1 MNRLTETAAI
11 KHEPRSDLQSAEF
24 SRILLIKPSALGD
37 VVHTIPVLVKLR
49 ARYPRARIDWLITPE
64 NAEVV
69 RHHPALS
76 NVVLFARRDFSK
88 PGQKWR
94 ATLGF
99 FDLLKQI
106 RRAKYD
112 LVVDMHGQVR
122 SALFALISGARVRIG
137 FDRPIEFSRT
147 ISAEHDLKNVPNRGW
162 RGAREGS
169 WIAYTHRIPI
179 PTLDVHA
186 IDRYLWVGSLLGFDD
201 EPPDLAIHLSPETI
215 HNVDRLLDEH
225 GVPAGKP
232 LVVLVPGTIWETK
245 HWTIEGFAG
254 VAREFLRE
262 GFAVALA
269 GTKRDETRCQQI
281 AAAAP
286 GTINLCGKTT
296 PADLAGLIQR
306 AEVAVTNDSG
316 SMHVA
321 ASLDK
326 PMVSVFGPTNPVHIG
341 PYQRPESVV
350 RVDLPCSPCNYRR
363 LSQCPFDHA
372 CMKQVT
378 SDDGRGARTEN
389 SRGGKT
395 VACAVLSAGPLGA
408 VTKSAED
415 SGRYNERRRE
425 DACALPKL
433 CQTKT
438 AVMENFARSAFGGR
452 CVFASLFHRCAI

>member
-1 MNRLTETAAI
+1 MQAISSGLIYLRQLNRQIETTQI
-11 KHEPRSDLQSAEF
+11 KSRGARALQSAEF

-49 ARYPRARIDWLITPE
+49 ARYPHAQIDWLITPE

-88 PGQKWR
+88 RGRRWR
-94 ATLGF
+94 ATVAFL
-99 FDLLKQI
+99 DLLKQI
-106 RRAKYD
+106 RSAKYD

-122 SALFALISGARVRIG
+122 SAFFSLISGAPVRIG
-137 FDRPIEFSRT
+137 FDRPIKRSLT
-147 ISAEHDLKNVPNRGW
+147 VSAEHDLKNVPSHGW

-186 IDRYLWVGSLLGFDD
+186 IDRYLWVAPLLGLDD
-201 EPPDLAIHLSPETI
+201 DTPDLTIYLSSETI
-215 HNVDRLLDEH
+215 RNVERLLQEH
-225 GVPAGKP
+225 GVPASKP

-254 VAREFLRE
+254 VARQFIRE

-269 GTKRDETRCQQI
+269 GTKRDQKRCQQI
-281 AAAAP
+281 AAAAS
-286 GTINLCGKTT
+286 GTCDLSGKTT
-296 PADLAGLIQR
+296 PAELAALIRR

-321 ASLDK
+321 ASLGK

-341 PYQRPESVV
+341 PYERPESVV

-378 SDDGRGARTEN
+378 SEMVVERAR
-389 SRGGKT
+389 KI
-395 VACAVLSAGPLGA
+395 L
-408 VTKSAED
+408 VTAK
-415 SGRYNERRRE
+415 
-425 DACALPKL
+425 
-433 CQTKT
+433 
-438 AVMENFARSAFGGR
+438 
-452 CVFASLFHRCAI
+452 

>member
-1 MNRLTETAAI
+1 VKGQI
-11 KHEPRSDLQSAEF
+11 EPPKNSDALALRSAEF

-37 VVHTIPVLVKLR
+37 VLHTLPVLVKLR
-49 ARYPRARIDWLITPE
+49 ARYPQAQIDWLITPE

-69 RHHPALS
+69 RYHPALS

-88 PGQKWR
+88 RGRRWR
-94 ATLGF
+94 AFLSF

-106 RRAKYD
+106 RSAKYE
-112 LVVDMHGQVR
+112 LIVDMHGQVR
-122 SALFALISGARVRIG
+122 SAFFALISGARARIG
-137 FDRPIEFSRT
+137 FDRPVKRGLT
-147 ISAEHDLKNVPNRGW
+147 VSAEHDLKNIPSHGW

-169 WIAYTHRIPI
+169 WVAYTHRIPI

-186 IDRYLWVGSLLGFDD
+186 IDRYLWIAPLLGLDD
-201 EPPDLAIHLSPETI
+201 NPPDLTIHLSPQAT
-215 HNVDRLLDEH
+215 NKVNRLLEEQ
-225 GVPAGKP
+225 GVAASKP

-254 VAREFLRE
+254 VARQFLQD

-269 GTKRDETRCQQI
+269 GTTRDQQRCRQI

-286 GTINLCGKTT
+286 GTCDLSGKTT
-296 PADLAGLIQR
+296 PADLAALIRR

-321 ASLDK
+321 ASLGK

-341 PYQRPESVV
+341 PYERPESVL

-378 SDDGRGARTEN
+378 SAMVVERVRKILSTAN
-389 SRGGKT
+389 SHPAV
-395 VACAVLSAGPLGA
+395 VAGVAAA
-408 VTKSAED
+408 
-415 SGRYNERRRE
+415 
-425 DACALPKL
+425 
-433 CQTKT
+433 T
-438 AVMENFARSAFGGR
+438 AD
-452 CVFASLFHRCAI
+452 

>member
-1 MNRLTETAAI
+1 MQDSFANLQAI
-11 KHEPRSDLQSAEF
+11 PSGLIYLRQLNAQIENAKIKDNHVSALRSAEF

-37 VVHTIPVLVKLR
+37 VVHTIPLLVKLR
-49 ARYPRARIDWLITPE
+49 ARYPDARIDWLITPE
-64 NAEVV
+64 NAEIV
-69 RHHPALS
+69 RCHPALS
-76 NVVLFARRDFSK
+76 NVVLFARRDFSRR
-88 PGQKWR
+88 GRRWG
-94 ATLGF
+94 AVVAFL
-99 FDLLKQI
+99 DLLKQI

-122 SALFALISGARVRIG
+122 SAFFSLISGARVRIG
-137 FDRPIEFSRT
+137 FDRPIKRSLT
-147 ISAEHDLKNVPNRGW
+147 VSAEHDLKNVPSHGW

-186 IDRYLWVGSLLGFDD
+186 IDRYLWVAPLLGLDD
-201 EPPDLAIHLSPETI
+201 DTPDLTIYLSSETI
-215 HNVDRLLDEH
+215 RNVERLLEEH
-225 GVPAGKP
+225 GVPASKP

-254 VAREFLRE
+254 VARQFIRE

-269 GTKRDETRCQQI
+269 GTKRDQQRCQQI
-281 AAAAP
+281 ATAAP
-286 GTINLCGKTT
+286 DACDLSGKTT
-296 PADLAGLIQR
+296 PAELAALIRR

-321 ASLDK
+321 ASLGK

-341 PYQRPESVV
+341 PYERPESVV

-378 SDDGRGARTEN
+378 SEMVVERAR
-389 SRGGKT
+389 KIL
-395 VACAVLSAGPLGA
+395 A
-408 VTKSAED
+408 
-415 SGRYNERRRE
+415 
-425 DACALPKL
+425 
-433 CQTKT
+433 T
-438 AVMENFARSAFGGR
+438 AK
-452 CVFASLFHRCAI
+452 

>member
-1 MNRLTETAAI
+1 VKGQI
-11 KHEPRSDLQSAEF
+11 EPPKNSDALALRSAEF

-37 VVHTIPVLVKLR
+37 VVHTLPVLVKLR
-49 ARYPRARIDWLITPE
+49 ARYPRAQIDWLITPE

-69 RHHPALS
+69 RYHPALS
-76 NVVLFARRDFSK
+76 NVVLFARGDFSK
-88 PGQKWR
+88 RGRRWR
-94 ATLGF
+94 AFVSF

-106 RRAKYD
+106 RSAKYE
-112 LVVDMHGQVR
+112 LIIDMHGQVR
-122 SALFALISGARVRIG
+122 SAFFALISGARVRIG
-137 FDRPIEFSRT
+137 FDRPVKRGLT
-147 ISAEHDLKNVPNRGW
+147 VSAEHDLKNIPSHGW

-186 IDRYLWVGSLLGFDD
+186 IDRYLWVAPLLGLDD
-201 EPPDLAIHLSPETI
+201 KPPDLTIHLSPQAT
-215 HNVDRLLDEH
+215 NKVNRLLEEH
-225 GVPAGKP
+225 GVPASKP

-254 VAREFLRE
+254 VARQFLQD

-269 GTKRDETRCQQI
+269 GTTRDQQRCRQI

-286 GTINLCGKTT
+286 GTCDLSGKTT
-296 PADLAGLIQR
+296 PGDLAALIRR

-321 ASLDK
+321 ASLGK

-341 PYQRPESVV
+341 PYERPESVV

-378 SDDGRGARTEN
+378 SAMVVERVRKILSTAK
-389 SRGGKT
+389 SHPAI
-395 VACAVLSAGPLGA
+395 VAGVAAA
-408 VTKSAED
+408 TAE
-415 SGRYNERRRE
+415 
-425 DACALPKL
+425 
-433 CQTKT
+433 
-438 AVMENFARSAFGGR
+438 
-452 CVFASLFHRCAI
+452 

>member
-1 MNRLTETAAI
+1 MKGQI
-11 KHEPRSDLQSAEF
+11 EPPKNCDALALRSADF

-37 VVHTIPVLVKLR
+37 VVHTLPVLVKLR
-49 ARYPRARIDWLITPE
+49 ARYPRAQIDWLITPE

-69 RHHPALS
+69 RYHPALS

-88 PGQKWR
+88 RGRRWR
-94 ATLGF
+94 AFLSF

-106 RRAKYD
+106 RSAKYE
-112 LVVDMHGQVR
+112 LIIDMHGQVR
-122 SALFALISGARVRIG
+122 SAFFALISGARVRIG
-137 FDRPIEFSRT
+137 FDRPVKRGLT
-147 ISAEHDLKNVPNRGW
+147 VSAEHALKNIPNHGW

-186 IDRYLWVGSLLGFDD
+186 IDRYLWVAPLLGLDD
-201 EPPDLAIHLSPETI
+201 NPPDLTIHLSPQAT
-215 HNVDRLLDEH
+215 NKVNRLLAEH
-225 GVPAGKP
+225 GVPASKP

-254 VAREFLRE
+254 VARQFLQD

-269 GTKRDETRCQQI
+269 GTMRDQQRCRQI

-286 GTINLCGKTT
+286 GTCDLSGKTT
-296 PADLAGLIQR
+296 PADLAALIRR

-321 ASLDK
+321 ASLGK

-341 PYQRPESVV
+341 PYERPESVV

-378 SDDGRGARTEN
+378 SAMVVERVRKILSTAK
-389 SRGGKT
+389 SQPAS
-395 VACAVLSAGPLGA
+395 VAAVAPA
-408 VTKSAED
+408 TAE
-415 SGRYNERRRE
+415 
-425 DACALPKL
+425 
-433 CQTKT
+433 
-438 AVMENFARSAFGGR
+438 
-452 CVFASLFHRCAI
+452 

>member
-1 MNRLTETAAI
+1 MDEKTPRRAVRRKTGGLRARPGSCSYAAGFDLPFQELSGQIETPKSPDASAL
-11 KHEPRSDLQSAEF
+11 RSAEF

-49 ARYPRARIDWLITPE
+49 ARYPQARIDWLITPE
-64 NAEVV
+64 NAEIV
-69 RHHPALS
+69 RCHPALS

-88 PGQKWR
+88 RGQRWR
-94 ATLGF
+94 AFVSF
-99 FDLLKQI
+99 FGLLKQI

-112 LVVDMHGQVR
+112 LVIDMHGQVR
-122 SALFALISGARVRIG
+122 SAFFALISGARVRIG
-137 FDRPIEFSRT
+137 FDRPIKRTLT
-147 ISAEHDLKNVPNRGW
+147 ISVEHDLKNVPSHGW

-186 IDRYLWVGSLLGFDD
+186 IDRYLWVGELLGFDD
-201 EPPDLAIHLSPETI
+201 NPPDLTIHLSSETI
-215 HNVDRLLDEH
+215 RNVERLLKEK
-225 GVPAGKP
+225 GVGPSQP

-254 VAREFLRE
+254 VARQFLRD

-269 GTKRDETRCQQI
+269 GTKRDQPRCREI

-286 GTINLCGKTT
+286 GACDLSGQTT
-296 PADLAGLIQR
+296 PADLAALIRR

-321 ASLDK
+321 ASLGK
-326 PMVSVFGPTNPVHIG
+326 PMVSIFGPTNPVHIG
-341 PYQRPESVV
+341 PYERPESVV

-363 LSQCPFDHA
+363 LSQCPFGHA

-378 SDDGRGARTEN
+378 SAMVVERVRKILSTAKPHREVVATGAE
-389 SRGGKT
+389 
-395 VACAVLSAGPLGA
+395 
-408 VTKSAED
+408 
-415 SGRYNERRRE
+415 
-425 DACALPKL
+425 
-433 CQTKT
+433 
-438 AVMENFARSAFGGR
+438 
-452 CVFASLFHRCAI
+452 

>member
-1 MNRLTETAAI
+1 MKGQI
-11 KHEPRSDLQSAEF
+11 EPPKNSDALALRSADF

-37 VVHTIPVLVKLR
+37 VVHTLPVLVKLR

-69 RHHPALS
+69 RYHPALS

-88 PGQKWR
+88 RGRRWR
-94 ATLGF
+94 AFLSF

-106 RRAKYD
+106 RSAKYE
-112 LVVDMHGQVR
+112 LIIDMHGQVR
-122 SALFALISGARVRIG
+122 SAFFALISGARVRIG
-137 FDRPIEFSRT
+137 FDRPVKRGLTVST
-147 ISAEHDLKNVPNRGW
+147 EHDLKNIPSHGW

-186 IDRYLWVGSLLGFDD
+186 IDRYLWVAPLLGLDD
-201 EPPDLAIHLSPETI
+201 NPPDLTIHLSPQATSKV
-215 HNVDRLLDEH
+215 NRLLEEQ
-225 GVPAGKP
+225 GVTVSKP

-254 VAREFLRE
+254 VARQFLQD

-269 GTKRDETRCQQI
+269 GTVRDQQRCRQI

-286 GTINLCGKTT
+286 GTCDLSGKTT
-296 PADLAGLIQR
+296 PADLAALIRR

-321 ASLDK
+321 ASLGK

-341 PYQRPESVV
+341 PYERPESVV

-378 SDDGRGARTEN
+378 SAMVVERVRKILSTAKSHPAG
-389 SRGGKT
+389 
-395 VACAVLSAGPLGA
+395 VAAVAPA
-408 VTKSAED
+408 TAE
-415 SGRYNERRRE
+415 
-425 DACALPKL
+425 
-433 CQTKT
+433 
-438 AVMENFARSAFGGR
+438 
-452 CVFASLFHRCAI
+452 

>member
-1 MNRLTETAAI
+1 VTGQI
-11 KHEPRSDLQSAEF
+11 EPPKNSDALALRSAEF
-24 SRILLIKPSALGD
+24 SRILQIKPSALGD
-37 VVHTIPVLVKLR
+37 VVHTLPVLVKLR
-49 ARYPRARIDWLITPE
+49 ARYPRAQIDWLITPE

-69 RHHPALS
+69 RYHPALS

-88 PGQKWR
+88 RGRRWR
-94 ATLGF
+94 AFLSF

-106 RRAKYD
+106 RSAKYE
-112 LVVDMHGQVR
+112 LIVDMHGQVR
-122 SALFALISGARVRIG
+122 SAFFALISGARARIG
-137 FDRPIEFSRT
+137 FDRPVKRGLT
-147 ISAEHDLKNVPNRGW
+147 VSAEHDLKNIPSHGW

-169 WIAYTHRIPI
+169 WVAYTHRIPI

-186 IDRYLWVGSLLGFDD
+186 IDRYLWIAPLLGLDD
-201 EPPDLAIHLSPETI
+201 NPPDLTIHLSPQAT
-215 HNVDRLLDEH
+215 NKVNRLLEEQ
-225 GVPAGKP
+225 GVAASKP

-254 VAREFLRE
+254 VARQFLQD

-269 GTKRDETRCQQI
+269 GTTRDQQRCRQI

-286 GTINLCGKTT
+286 GTCDLSGKTT
-296 PADLAGLIQR
+296 PADLAALIRR

-321 ASLDK
+321 ASLGK

-341 PYQRPESVV
+341 PYERPESVL

-378 SDDGRGARTEN
+378 SAMVVERVRKILSTAKAEN
-389 SRGGKT
+389 ESMA
-395 VACAVLSAGPLGA
+395 VACAVSSTPSAGG
-408 VTKSAED
+408 D
-415 SGRYNERRRE
+415 QIR
-425 DACALPKL
+425 
-433 CQTKT
+433 
-438 AVMENFARSAFGGR
+438 
-452 CVFASLFHRCAI
+452 

>member
-1 MNRLTETAAI
+1 MNSYLTILE
-11 KHEPRSDLQSAEF
+11 KKNSDALALRSAEF

-37 VVHTIPVLVKLR
+37 VVHTLPVLVKLR
-49 ARYPRARIDWLITPE
+49 ARYPQARIDWLVTPE
-64 NAEVV
+64 NAEIV
-69 RHHPALS
+69 RSHPALS

-88 PGQKWR
+88 RGRKGR
-94 ATLGF
+94 AMLDF
-99 FDLLKQI
+99 LDLLKQI
-106 RRAKYD
+106 RGAKYD

-122 SALFALISGARVRIG
+122 SAFFSLISGARVRIG
-137 FDRPIEFSRT
+137 FDRPIKRTLT
-147 ISAEHDLKNVPNRGW
+147 ISAQHDLKNVPNHGW

-186 IDRYLWVGSLLGFDD
+186 IDRYLWVGKLLGFDD
-201 EPPDLAIHLSPETI
+201 NPPDLTIHLSSETVR
-215 HNVDRLLDEH
+215 NVERLLKEK
-225 GVPAGKP
+225 GVGASQP

-254 VAREFLRE
+254 VARHFLRD

-269 GTKRDETRCQQI
+269 GTKRDQPRCRQI

-286 GTINLCGKTT
+286 GACDLSGQTT
-296 PADLAGLIQR
+296 PADLAALIQR

-321 ASLDK
+321 ASLGK

-341 PYQRPESVV
+341 PYERPESVL

-363 LSQCPFDHA
+363 LSQCPFGHA

-378 SDDGRGARTEN
+378 PTMVVERVRNILSTA
-389 SRGGKT
+389 KT
-395 VACAVLSAGPLGA
+395 P
-408 VTKSAED
+408 AEAAD
-415 SGRYNERRRE
+415 
-425 DACALPKL
+425 
-433 CQTKT
+433 
-438 AVMENFARSAFGGR
+438 
-452 CVFASLFHRCAI
+452 CVSE

>member
-1 MNRLTETAAI
+1 MNGQIENKRI
-11 KHEPRSDLQSAEF
+11 KKTGASELQSAEF

-64 NAEVV
+64 NAEIV
-69 RHHPALS
+69 RCHPALS

-88 PGQKWR
+88 RGRRWR
-94 ATLGF
+94 ALLAF

-112 LVVDMHGQVR
+112 LVIDMHGQVR

-137 FDRPIEFSRT
+137 FDRPIRRSLT
-147 ISAEHDLKNVPNRGW
+147 VSAEHDLRNVPSHGW

-186 IDRYLWVGSLLGFDD
+186 IDRYLWVAPLLGLDD
-201 EPPDLAIHLSPETI
+201 DPPDLTIHLSSDTVR
-215 HNVDRLLDEH
+215 NVERLLKEH
-225 GVPAGKP
+225 GVHADVP

-254 VAREFLRE
+254 VARTFLSD

-269 GTKRDETRCQQI
+269 GTERDQQRCRQI

-286 GTINLCGKTT
+286 GVCDLSGKTT
-296 PADLAGLIQR
+296 PAELAALIRR

-321 ASLDK
+321 ASLRK

-341 PYQRPESVV
+341 PYERSESVV

-378 SDDGRGARTEN
+378 SEM
-389 SRGGKT
+389 
-395 VACAVLSAGPLGA
+395 VV
-408 VTKSAED
+408 
-415 SGRYNERRRE
+415 ERVQ
-425 DACALPKL
+425 KI
-433 CQTKT
+433 
-438 AVMENFARSAFGGR
+438 FATMK
-452 CVFASLFHRCAI
+452 

>member
-1 MNRLTETAAI
+1 VKGQI
-11 KHEPRSDLQSAEF
+11 EPPKNCDALALRSADF

-37 VVHTIPVLVKLR
+37 VVHTLPVLVKLR
-49 ARYPRARIDWLITPE
+49 ARYPRTQIDWLITPE

-69 RHHPALS
+69 RYHPALS

-88 PGQKWR
+88 RGRRWR
-94 ATLGF
+94 AFLSF

-106 RRAKYD
+106 RSAKYE
-112 LVVDMHGQVR
+112 LIIDMHGQVR
-122 SALFALISGARVRIG
+122 SAFFALISGARVRIG
-137 FDRPIEFSRT
+137 FDRPVKRGLT
-147 ISAEHDLKNVPNRGW
+147 VSAEHALKNIPNHGW

-186 IDRYLWVGSLLGFDD
+186 IDRYLWVAPLLGLDD
-201 EPPDLAIHLSPETI
+201 NPPDLTIHLSPQATSKV
-215 HNVDRLLDEH
+215 NRLLMEQ
-225 GVPAGKP
+225 GVPVSKP

-254 VAREFLRE
+254 VARQFLQD

-269 GTKRDETRCQQI
+269 GTMRDQQRCRQI

-286 GTINLCGKTT
+286 GTCDLSGKTT
-296 PADLAGLIQR
+296 PADLAALIRR

-321 ASLDK
+321 ASLGK

-341 PYQRPESVV
+341 PYERPESVV

-378 SDDGRGARTEN
+378 SAMVVERVRKILSTAKSHPAG
-389 SRGGKT
+389 
-395 VACAVLSAGPLGA
+395 VAAVAPA
-408 VTKSAED
+408 TAE
-415 SGRYNERRRE
+415 
-425 DACALPKL
+425 
-433 CQTKT
+433 
-438 AVMENFARSAFGGR
+438 
-452 CVFASLFHRCAI
+452 

>member
-1 MNRLTETAAI
+1 MKGQI
-11 KHEPRSDLQSAEF
+11 EPPKNSDALALRSAEF

-37 VVHTIPVLVKLR
+37 VVHTLPVLVKLR
-49 ARYPRARIDWLITPE
+49 ARYPRAQIDWLITPE
-64 NAEVV
+64 NAEIV
-69 RHHPALS
+69 RYHPALS

-88 PGQKWR
+88 RGRRWR
-94 ATLGF
+94 AFLSF

-106 RRAKYD
+106 RSAKYE
-112 LVVDMHGQVR
+112 LIIDMHGQVR
-122 SALFALISGARVRIG
+122 SAFFALISGARVRIG
-137 FDRPIEFSRT
+137 FDRPVKRGLT
-147 ISAEHDLKNVPNRGW
+147 VSAEHDLKNIPSHGW

-186 IDRYLWVGSLLGFDD
+186 IDRYLWVAPLLGLDD
-201 EPPDLAIHLSPETI
+201 NPPDLTIHLSPQAA
-215 HNVDRLLDEH
+215 NKVNRLLEEH
-225 GVPAGKP
+225 GVPASKP

-254 VAREFLRE
+254 VARQFLQD

-269 GTKRDETRCQQI
+269 GTTRDQQRCRQI

-286 GTINLCGKTT
+286 GTCDLSGKTT
-296 PADLAGLIQR
+296 PADLAALIRR

-321 ASLDK
+321 ASLGK

-341 PYQRPESVV
+341 PYERPESVV

-378 SDDGRGARTEN
+378 SAMVVERVRKILSTAK
-389 SRGGKT
+389 SHPAV
-395 VACAVLSAGPLGA
+395 VAAVAA
-408 VTKSAED
+408 ATAE
-415 SGRYNERRRE
+415 
-425 DACALPKL
+425 
-433 CQTKT
+433 
-438 AVMENFARSAFGGR
+438 
-452 CVFASLFHRCAI
+452 

>member
-1 MNRLTETAAI
+1 VNGQIETAHIRTRHAS
-11 KHEPRSDLQSAEF
+11 ELQSTEF

-49 ARYPRARIDWLITPE
+49 ARYPNARIDWLITPE
-64 NAEVV
+64 NADIV
-69 RHHPALS
+69 RCHPALS

-88 PGQKWR
+88 RGRRWR
-94 ATLGF
+94 ALVSF

-112 LVVDMHGQVR
+112 LVVDMHGQLR
-122 SALFALISGARVRIG
+122 SAFFALVSGAHVRIG
-137 FDRPIEFSRT
+137 FDRPIKRGLT
-147 ISAEHDLKNVPNRGW
+147 VSAEHDLRNVPSHGW

-169 WIAYTHRIPI
+169 WIAYTHRVSI

-186 IDRYLWVGSLLGFDD
+186 IDRYLWVGPLLGLDD
-201 EPPDLAIHLSPETI
+201 YPPDLTIYLSSETVR
-215 HNVDRLLDEH
+215 NVERLLEEH
-225 GVPAGKP
+225 GVPADIP

-254 VAREFLRE
+254 VARQFLHD

-269 GTKRDETRCQQI
+269 GTKRDEQRCRQI

-286 GTINLCGKTT
+286 GACDLSGKTT
-296 PADLAGLIQR
+296 PAELAALIRR

-321 ASLDK
+321 ASLGK

-341 PYQRPESVV
+341 PYERPESVV

-378 SDDGRGARTEN
+378 PAMVVERVR
-389 SRGGKT
+389 KI
-395 VACAVLSAGPLGA
+395 VAM
-408 VTKSAED
+408 TK
-415 SGRYNERRRE
+415 
-425 DACALPKL
+425 
-433 CQTKT
+433 
-438 AVMENFARSAFGGR
+438 
-452 CVFASLFHRCAI
+452 

>member
-1 MNRLTETAAI
+1 MKSFVKGQI
-11 KHEPRSDLQSAEF
+11 EPPKNPDALALRSVEF

-37 VVHTIPVLVKLR
+37 VVHTLPVLVKLR

-69 RHHPALS
+69 RYHPALS

-88 PGQKWR
+88 RGRRWR
-94 ATLGF
+94 AFVSF

-106 RRAKYD
+106 RSAKYE
-112 LVVDMHGQVR
+112 LIIDMHGQVR
-122 SALFALISGARVRIG
+122 SAFFALISGARVRIG
-137 FDRPIEFSRT
+137 FDRPVKRGLT
-147 ISAEHDLKNVPNRGW
+147 VSAEHDLKNIPSHGW

-186 IDRYLWVGSLLGFDD
+186 IDRYLWVAPLLGLDD
-201 EPPDLAIHLSPETI
+201 NPPDLTIHLSPQAT
-215 HNVDRLLDEH
+215 NKVNRLLAEH
-225 GVPAGKP
+225 GVPASKP

-254 VAREFLRE
+254 VARQFLQD

-269 GTKRDETRCQQI
+269 GTTRDQQRCRQI

-286 GTINLCGKTT
+286 GTCDLSGKTT
-296 PADLAGLIQR
+296 PADLAALIRR

-321 ASLDK
+321 ASLGK

-341 PYQRPESVV
+341 PYERPESVV

-378 SDDGRGARTEN
+378 SAMVVERVRKILSTAK
-389 SRGGKT
+389 SQPAS
-395 VACAVLSAGPLGA
+395 VAAVAPA
-408 VTKSAED
+408 TAE
-415 SGRYNERRRE
+415 
-425 DACALPKL
+425 
-433 CQTKT
+433 
-438 AVMENFARSAFGGR
+438 
-452 CVFASLFHRCAI
+452 

>member
-1 MNRLTETAAI
+1 VRLN
-11 KHEPRSDLQSAEF
+11 PQRNSDALALRSAEF

-37 VVHTIPVLVKLR
+37 VVHTLPVLVKLR

-69 RHHPALS
+69 RNHPALS

-88 PGQKWR
+88 RGRRWR
-94 ATLGF
+94 AFVSFL
-99 FDLLKQI
+99 DLLKQI
-106 RRAKYD
+106 RSAKYE
-112 LVVDMHGQVR
+112 LIIDMHGQVR
-122 SALFALISGARVRIG
+122 SAFFALISGARVRIG
-137 FDRPIEFSRT
+137 FDRPVKRVLT
-147 ISAEHDLKNVPNRGW
+147 VSAEHDLKNIPSHGW

-186 IDRYLWVGSLLGFDD
+186 IDRYLWVAPLLGLDD
-201 EPPDLAIHLSPETI
+201 NSPDLTIHLSPQAT
-215 HNVDRLLDEH
+215 NKVNRLLEEH
-225 GVPAGKP
+225 GVPASKP

-254 VAREFLRE
+254 VARQFLQD

-269 GTKRDETRCQQI
+269 GTTRDQQRCRQI

-286 GTINLCGKTT
+286 GTCDFCGKTT
-296 PADLAGLIQR
+296 PADLAALIRR

-321 ASLDK
+321 ASLGK

-341 PYQRPESVV
+341 PYERPESVV

-378 SDDGRGARTEN
+378 SAMVVERVRKILSTAK
-389 SRGGKT
+389 SHPT
-395 VACAVLSAGPLGA
+395 VVAGVA
-408 VTKSAED
+408 AATAE
-415 SGRYNERRRE
+415 
-425 DACALPKL
+425 
-433 CQTKT
+433 
-438 AVMENFARSAFGGR
+438 
-452 CVFASLFHRCAI
+452 

>member
-1 MNRLTETAAI
+1 MNGQIEKAGI
-11 KHEPRSDLQSAEF
+11 KNAEASGLQSAEF

-37 VVHTIPVLVKLR
+37 VVHTIPLLVKLR
-49 ARYPRARIDWLITPE
+49 SRYPRARIDWLITPE
-64 NAEVV
+64 NAEIV
-69 RHHPALS
+69 RCHPALS
-76 NVVLFARRDFSK
+76 NVVLFARRDFAK
-88 PGQKWR
+88 RGRRWH
-94 ATLGF
+94 AVVAFLE
-99 FDLLKQI
+99 LLQQI

-122 SALFALISGARVRIG
+122 SAFFSLISGARVRIG
-137 FDRPIEFSRT
+137 FDRPIKRSLT
-147 ISAEHDLKNVPNRGW
+147 VSAEHDLKNVPSHGW

-186 IDRYLWVGSLLGFDD
+186 IDRYLWVAPLLGLDD
-201 EPPDLAIHLSPETI
+201 DTPDLTIYLSSETI
-215 HNVDRLLDEH
+215 RNVERLLEEH
-225 GVPAGKP
+225 GVPASKP

-254 VAREFLRE
+254 VARQFLGD

-269 GTKRDETRCQQI
+269 GTKRDQQRCRQI

-286 GTINLCGKTT
+286 GASDLSGKTT
-296 PADLAGLIQR
+296 PAELAALIRR

-321 ASLDK
+321 ASLGK

-378 SDDGRGARTEN
+378 SAMVVERAR
-389 SRGGKT
+389 KT
-395 VACAVLSAGPLGA
+395 LAT
-408 VTKSAED
+408 TK
-415 SGRYNERRRE
+415 
-425 DACALPKL
+425 
-433 CQTKT
+433 
-438 AVMENFARSAFGGR
+438 
-452 CVFASLFHRCAI
+452 

>member
-1 MNRLTETAAI
+1 VNGQIETAHIRTRDA
-11 KHEPRSDLQSAEF
+11 SALQSTEF

-37 VVHTIPVLVKLR
+37 VVHTIPLLVKLR

-69 RHHPALS
+69 RFHPALS
-76 NVVLFARRDFSK
+76 NVVLFARRDFSRR
-88 PGQKWR
+88 GHRWR
-94 ATLGF
+94 ATVAF
-99 FDLLKQI
+99 RDLLKQI

-112 LVVDMHGQVR
+112 LIIDMHGQMR
-122 SALFALISGARVRIG
+122 SAFFTLISGARVRIG
-137 FDRPIEFSRT
+137 FDRPIKFSRT
-147 ISAEHDLKNVPNRGW
+147 ISAEHDLKNVPSHGW

-169 WIAYTHRIPI
+169 WVAYTHRIPI

-186 IDRYLWVGSLLGFDD
+186 IDRYLWVAPLLGLDAN
-201 EPPDLAIHLSPETI
+201 PPDLRIYLSPETI
-215 HNVDRLLDEH
+215 QNVERLLEQH
-225 GVPAGKP
+225 GVPASKP
-232 LVVLVPGTIWETK
+232 LIVLVPGTIWETK

-269 GTKRDETRCQQI
+269 GTKRDQDRCRQI
-281 AAAAP
+281 AADAP
-286 GTINLCGKTT
+286 GVCDLSSKTT
-296 PADLAGLIQR
+296 PAQLAALIRR

-321 ASLDK
+321 ASLGK

-341 PYQRPESVV
+341 PYERPESVV

-378 SDDGRGARTEN
+378 PAMVVERARKILTTANRDG
-389 SRGGKT
+389 K
-395 VACAVLSAGPLGA
+395 
-408 VTKSAED
+408 
-415 SGRYNERRRE
+415 
-425 DACALPKL
+425 
-433 CQTKT
+433 
-438 AVMENFARSAFGGR
+438 
-452 CVFASLFHRCAI
+452 I